1 MDCKFSRFNLV
12 FDNDERLNAMTLPNK
27 LSYLASTD
35 GANVGNVDLF
45 SLGVARRDFPEL
57 ISGILENGEGMGLTL
72 KDVEVRKQRIAF
84 ILRRNDG
91 RDINLYFMI
100 KGTSGDFQIDKN
112 DYKFAVVKW
121 ENGAVHTLQRVTCGE
136 IVDMKIL
143 D

>member
-1 MDCKFSRFNLV
+1 MNCTFPSFNLV

-57 ISGILENGEGMGLTL
+57 FSGILENGEGMGLTL
-72 KDVEVRKQRIAF
+72 KDVEVRRQRIAF

-91 RDINLYFMI
+91 KDINLYFMI
-100 KGTSGDFQIDKN
+100 KGTSGNFQINKN
-112 DYKFAVVKW
+112 DYKFAIAEW
-121 ENGAVHTLQRVTCGE
+121 TNGAVHNLQRITCGE
-136 IVDMKIL
+136 IAPMMIFD
-143 D
+143 

>member
-1 MDCKFSRFNLV
+1 
-12 FDNDERLNAMTLPNK
+12 
-27 LSYLASTD
+27 
-35 GANVGNVDLF
+35 
-45 SLGVARRDFPEL
+45 
-57 ISGILENGEGMGLTL
+57 
-72 KDVEVRKQRIAF
+72 
-84 ILRRNDG
+84 
-91 RDINLYFMI
+91 MI